1 MVMEFLY
8 GLTIGLLVAVII
20 WQRKPKK
27 QEEPIED
34 EKQKEFE
41 KHFEGLLNYDAHQA
55 YRGRK

>member
-1 MVMEFLY
+1 MEFLY

-27 QEEPIED
+27 EIEVIED